1 MICEQLLRI
10 IMMLE
15 PARAPEKA
23 AVVSSRN
30 IPTRT
35 NKRMSPVIFGA
46 RRHQTIGDWH
56 KQDESYIWNSSNNVW
71 SFQKTALRSHNIH
84 ECPHKWCYTDTRFCV
99 VFFTLLNK
107 YPSSPFSCLM
117 NTISKSK
124 VNQSSRICSLCQHS
138 AVRWS
143 NFQCNQGCRNQH
155 LQQNIFRKHIP
166 LIS

>member
-1 MICEQLLRI
+1 MTFRLWRCLVFGQGKFLVFGFYRGWHDLWTAQLGI

-71 SFQKTALRSHNIH
+71 SFQKTALRSHYSRMVRLLSQPLIIDDAT
-84 ECPHKWCYTDTRFCV
+84 PILDSVLFFYSFKQIP
-99 VFFTLLNK
+99 FFTLFLFNEHN
-107 YPSSPFSCLM
+107 F
-117 NTISKSK
+117 K
-124 VNQSSRICSLCQHS
+124 VK
-138 AVRWS
+138 
-143 NFQCNQGCRNQH
+143 G
-155 LQQNIFRKHIP
+155 
-166 LIS
+166 

>member
-71 SFQKTALRSHNIH
+71 SFQKTALRSHYSRMVRLLSQPLIIDDAT
-84 ECPHKWCYTDTRFCV
+84 PILDSV
-99 VFFTLLNK
+99 LFFTLLNK
-107 YPSSPFSCLM
+107 YPSPFSCLM

-155 LQQNIFRKHIP
+155 LQQKHI
-166 LIS
+166 

>member
-56 KQDESYIWNSSNNVW
+56 KQDESYIWNSSNNV
-71 SFQKTALRSHNIH
+71 
-84 ECPHKWCYTDTRFCV
+84 
-99 VFFTLLNK
+99 
-107 YPSSPFSCLM
+107 
-117 NTISKSK
+117 
-124 VNQSSRICSLCQHS
+124 
-138 AVRWS
+138 
-143 NFQCNQGCRNQH
+143 
-155 LQQNIFRKHIP
+155 
-166 LIS
+166 